1 MSAPQKAAL
10 APIETEGPLAG
21 SATECAE
28 TCACEQ
34 ADAAL
39 AVNPASGEGTY
50 GQILKSSVLVG
61 GSSVIGI
68 FVRIIRTKAMA
79 YLLGPAGFGL
89 FGLYGAVETLTES
102 IAGVG
107 VNSSGVRQIAEA
119 VGTGNTQR
127 IAQTAAVL
135 RRTSVILGLLGALG
149 LIALARPVS
158 KLTFGTEAHAG
169 AIRVLAL
176 AVVFTLTSAGQAALI
191 QGMRRIADLAKMS
204 VIGTVS
210 GALISIPV
218 VYFFRVNGVVPSLV
232 IVGLMTLLPSWWY
245 SRKIEIRVPSITASE
260 VAHEASALLKL
271 GSVFMM
277 GGLLLTSVAYLVR
290 ILLLRKVSLEAAGLY
305 QSAWTMGGLYVAF
318 IIQAMAADFYPRL
331 TASANDNPLTN
342 RLVNEQARVGLL
354 LAGPGVLATL
364 TYTPLVMTIFYTAK
378 FTAAA
383 EVMRWICVGTMLQVV
398 TWPMGFVIVAKNRRA
413 LFFWCEITC
422 ASFYAALAWV
432 CISYMGLNG
441 AGIAFFAYCVFHGC
455 LHYPIVGRLSGFRW
469 SAENLREGIYLL
481 VLIAVVWGAFR
492 VLSPL
497 QAAVLGTAAVA
508 ASSVYSMRTM
518 VRLVPWNRIPRLARR
533 VIRMMG
539 FAPAGAAEIQ

>member
-1 MSAPQKAAL
+1 MPA
-10 APIETEGPLAG
+10 EDEGPLSVATSYAESCAAEPVVAAPAP
-21 SATECAE
+21 SAQG
-28 TCACEQ
+28 EQ
-34 ADAAL
+34 
-39 AVNPASGEGTY
+39 TY

-68 FVRIIRTKAMA
+68 FIRIIRTKAMA

-119 VGTGNTQR
+119 VGSGDTRR
-127 IAQTAAVL
+127 IAQTTAVL
-135 RRTSVILGLLGALG
+135 RRTSVVLGILGAL
-149 LIALARPVS
+149 LLCALARPVS
-158 KLTFGTEAHAG
+158 ILTFGTAAHAG
-169 AIRVLAL
+169 AIRILSL
-176 AVVFTLTSAGQAALI
+176 AVVCTLTSAGQAALI

-204 VIGTVS
+204 VIGTVT

-218 VYFFRVNGVVPSLV
+218 VWLFRENGVVPSLV
-232 IVGLMTLLPSWWY
+232 IVGLMTLLPSWY
-245 SRKIEIRVPSITASE
+245 FSRKIKIQVPSITLAE
-260 VAHEASALLKL
+260 VTHEASALLKL

-305 QSAWTMGGLYVAF
+305 QSAWTMGGLYVSF

-331 TASANDNPLTN
+331 TANANNNPLSN

-364 TYTPLVMTIFYTAK
+364 TFTPLVMTVFYTAK

-398 TWPMGFVIVAKNRRA
+398 TWPMGFIIVAKNRRA
-413 LFFWCEITC
+413 LFFFCEVAC
-422 ASFYAALAWV
+422 ASFYAALAWI
-432 CISYMGLNG
+432 CISVAGLNG
-441 AGIAFFAYCVFHGC
+441 AGIAFFAYCVFHGL
-455 LHYPIVGRLSGFRW
+455 LHYPIVRRLSGFRW
-469 SAENLREGIYLL
+469 SPENLREGAYLL
-481 VLIAVVWGAFR
+481 LLIAVVWGGFR
-492 VLSPL
+492 TLSPVP
-497 QAAVLGTAAVA
+497 AGVLGAAAVA
-508 ASSVYSMRTM
+508 ASCIYSMRTLA
-518 VRLVPWNRIPRLARR
+518 RLVPWNRIPRLGRR
-533 VIRMMG
+533 VIRMLG
-539 FAPAGAAEIQ
+539 CAPRGATEMR